1 VGSAATRAEESDINM
16 IASQLSPFVPDGHTL
31 TALLIV
37 ICFCAGLNAFGD
49 ERPHGL
55 AIPLDR
61 ASPLRTINNAAVRFL
76 VYSPHPGRL
85 A

>member
-37 ICFCAGLNAFGD
+37 ICFCA
-49 ERPHGL
+49 
-55 AIPLDR
+55 I
-61 ASPLRTINNAAVRFL
+61 
-76 VYSPHPGRL
+76 
-85 A
+85 

>member
-1 VGSAATRAEESDINM
+1 MDSAATRVEESDINM

-37 ICFCAGLNAFGD
+37 ICFSAGLNAFGD

-55 AIPLDR
+55 AIPR
-61 ASPLRTINNAAVRFL
+61 ASPLRIINNAAVRFL

-85 A
+85 T